1 MTNRHNLLSA
11 NQNLLSANQNLLSA
25 NQNLSRPWMCL
36 CGATAFALG
45 TTLVSLTWAEEEP
58 KPVAA
63 STQPTGLRGI
73 LPAEVPGS
81 LSEDA
86 FAVLDGNWKEWSQKT
101 STEVAK
107 LYTDA
112 DLDVAGQRKQLDV
125 LKKKLETMEKS
136 LKDPRFRSIHEA
148 LSDLHSALNRRV
160 TLAEAILDTLTLDPQ
175 KAATARI
182 DAARQEI
189 AKSVKVLESDLK
201 SLKNG
206 QAWLS
211 YVRSAD
217 IVKLV
222 GEKKAAQE
230 ALPVLSAVQQK
241 LSPSDTMSP
250 EIRKFLDR
258 EQLVAL
264 RSSLDNFVRVAAA
277 VDQPVNL
284 EKLHAE
290 LANLVSAVE
299 KYEENP
305 STTEA
310 SAVRKAFEAARKLTA
325 DGGNLLAQA
334 MSTHYFNYNLRVVLS
349 EGFLS
354 RLIGEASSKQGPVDD
369 FILGAKVDG
378 AQSTTTTPGIDMK
391 SSNNGVKFHLTL
403 NGVTQSNTQGV
414 TDQAT
419 VFTSGY
425 HSFTAWKPISFDG
438 NKFVTSPADISVY
451 PNNTTTGVQ
460 TGMSGVPIFG
470 GFADGVA
477 RRKVG
482 EKRAESEA
490 IASQRLSSRV
500 LPEFNKEVDKK
511 ITELNQKVES
521 DVNARLRQME
531 LMPSATSYRSTDSEM
546 RAYTRLMAD
555 HELAGGDGPFASVPS
570 KGFIVGLHESLLNNS
585 IDRLKF
591 AGRTMSED
599 EVKTEIEKSFSDLI
613 GRPINALKKIEAAGE
628 SSKDKEPATFVFPSK
643 DPIRFRITNGQLV
656 LVIRAGLKQK
666 EGEEDIPTQEITVPL
681 MFRVEGTNFVV
692 ESGQVGVSPV
702 EPPKNAGLQIARAGV
717 VRTKIQ
723 NALPTRKFNR
733 VINVDKSK
741 KTPVMVG
748 LAQFKAAG
756 GWLVIT
762 FE

>member
-11 NQNLLSANQNLLSA
+11 NQNL
-25 NQNLSRPWMCL
+25 SRRWMWL
-36 CGATAFALG
+36 CGAMAFALG
-45 TTLVSLTWAEEEP
+45 TTVVPLTWAEDEP
-58 KPVAA
+58 KPAEA
-63 STQPTGLRGI
+63 STQPMGLRGI
-73 LPAEVPGS
+73 LPVEVPSS

-86 FAVLDGNWKEWSQKT
+86 FAVLEGNWKEWSQKT
-101 STEVAK
+101 SDEVAK

-112 DLDVAGQRKQLDV
+112 DLDVSGQRKQLDV
-125 LKKKLETMEKS
+125 LKKKIETMEKS
-136 LKDPRFRSIHEA
+136 LKDTRYRSIHEA
-148 LSDLHSALNRRV
+148 LSELHSALNRRV
-160 TLAEAILDTLTLDPQ
+160 ALAEAILDTLTLDPQ

-182 DAARQEI
+182 DAARQEV
-189 AKSVKVLESDLK
+189 AKAVKDLESDLK
-201 SLKNG
+201 PSKNG

-211 YVRSAD
+211 YLRSAD

-222 GEKKAAQE
+222 REKKTAQE

-241 LSPSDTMSP
+241 LSPSDTISP
-250 EIRKFLDR
+250 EIRKVLDR
-258 EQLVAL
+258 EQVVSL
-264 RSSLDNFVRVAAA
+264 RSSLDKYVRVAAA

-284 EKLHAE
+284 EKLRSE
-290 LANLVSAVE
+290 LTRLVSAVE
-299 KYEENP
+299 KYEESP

-310 SAVRKAFEAARKLTA
+310 AAVRKAFEAARKLTA

-378 AQSTTTTPGIDMK
+378 TQTTTTTPGIDMK
-391 SSNNGVKFHLTL
+391 PSNNGVRFHLTL

-419 VFTSGY
+419 VYTWGN

-438 NKFVTSPADISVY
+438 NKFVTSPGDISVY
-451 PNNTTTGVQ
+451 PNNTTTDVQ

-470 GFADGVA
+470 SLAKGVA
-477 RRKVG
+477 YRKVG

-500 LPEFNKEVDKK
+500 LPEFNKEVDAKF
-511 ITELNQKVES
+511 TELNQKVES
-521 DVNARLRQME
+521 DVNARLRQKD
-531 LMPSATSYRSTDSEM
+531 LMPSATSYRSTDEEM

-585 IDRLKF
+585 MDRLKF
-591 AGRTMSED
+591 AGRTMTED
-599 EVKTEIEKSFSDLI
+599 EVKTEIEKSFSELI
-613 GRPINALKKIEAAGE
+613 GRPINALKKIEAAAE
-628 SSKDKEPATFVFPSK
+628 SPKDTATFVFPSK

-666 EGEEDIPTQEITVPL
+666 EGEEDIPTQEITMPL
-681 MFRVEGTNFVV
+681 MFRVDGTNFVV

-723 NALPTRKFNR
+723 NALPTRKFDR
-733 VINVDKSK
+733 FVNVDKSK

-748 LAQFKAAG
+748 LAQFRAAG